1 MLPSS
6 YEHKKYEDKI
16 YKKWEESGAFTPDT
30 DPNKK
35 PFTISMPPPNAT
47 GTLHLG
53 HAVMLALEDIMIRQK
68 RMQGYNALWL
78 PGTDHAAIATQNKVE
93 KILAAEEGITREQL
107 GRENFLERVKAY
119 VADCQD
125 TIRQQVRKMGSS
137 CDWTRERYTFDDDLN
152 RAVTE
157 IFVRMYEDKLIY
169 RGHRLVNW
177 CPRCK
182 STLADDEVEHKERQG
197 KLYWIKYGPFVLAT
211 TRPETKLGDTAVAV
225 HPDDERYKD
234 MVGKEYQIPGVLG
247 EFTVKVIADKSVNPE
262 FGSGAVKVTPAHSFV
277 DNEMAERNG
286 IPMKQIID
294 EDGCMME
301 NCGKYAGL
309 PTVQA
314 RKEIVEDM
322 EKMGLIE
329 KVEEN
334 YDMQLSVCYRC
345 ETPIEPL
352 PSKQWFIDVNQKFDI
367 AHPEKLG
374 LKDKNVSLKEAAI
387 HVIKDQ
393 KIEIIP
399 DRFNKTYFHW
409 MDNLK
414 DWCVS
419 RQIWWG
425 HRIPVWYC
433 EDCEE
438 VIVDRETPKA
448 CKCGSEKLIQDED
461 TLDTWFSSGLWTF
474 STLGWP
480 EKTED
485 LEYFHPT
492 SVMETGYDIL
502 FFWVARMIIMSTYA
516 LSEIPFEK
524 VYLHGLLRDKQGRK
538 MSKSLGNGI
547 DPLEMIDKYG
557 ADALRMALFIG
568 STPGNDSRIYE
579 EKIEG
584 FRNFVNKFWNISR
597 FALGRSEDTKVSLEG
612 DTKGVQPQGKQTN
625 DSNQSTNTP
634 QPPQG
639 GAEQTPQSPFQGEA
653 ATKPQELINQ
663 WIISRTQVLIKDVN
677 KGLDEFKFSETG
689 QLLYD
694 FVWNEFADWYLE
706 MSKKSE
712 SEETKQTL
720 LYVLQNLL
728 KLLHPYIPYVTEEIW
743 GEFNED
749 MLITAAW
756 PEADESL
763 INAEQEK
770 KADLIRN
777 IIKEIR
783 SKRAEAK
790 VDPVKKISA
799 IVFGGKNTAIVE
811 EHAEVIKFMAGLE
824 TLTASESGDKPE
836 KAIAIFIDGAEVYL
850 PLADMLDPE
859 KEKKRIEK
867 EIAEAEKYV
876 KSIQGKL
883 SNKNFVQKAPA
894 NIIEAEKEK
903 EKATL
908 EKIEKLKKQ
917 LGEI

>member
-6 YEHKKYEDKI
+6 YEHKNYEDKI
-16 YKKWEESGAFTPDT
+16 YKKWEESGAFTPEVDSK
-30 DPNKK
+30 KK

-53 HAVMLALEDIMIRQK
+53 HAVMLALQDLMIRQK
-68 RMQGYNALWL
+68 RMQGYSALWL
-78 PGTDHAAIATQNKVE
+78 PGTDHAAIATQTKVE
-93 KILAAEEGITREQL
+93 RILAKEEGLTREQL
-107 GRENFLERVKAY
+107 GRDVFLDRVKKY
-119 VADCQD
+119 VSESQD
-125 TIRQQVRKMGSS
+125 TIREQVRKMGSS

-152 RAVTE
+152 KAVTE
-157 IFVRMYEDKLIY
+157 IFVRMYEDDLIY

-177 CPRCK
+177 CPRCN
-182 STLADDEVEHKERQG
+182 STLADDEVEHKERTG

-234 MVGKEYQIPGVLG
+234 MVGKKFMIPGVLG
-247 EFTVKVIADKSVNPE
+247 EFEITVIADKSVDPE

-277 DNEMAERNG
+277 DNEMAEKNG
-286 IPMKQIID
+286 IKMKQIID
-294 EDGCMME
+294 ENGCMIE

-309 PTVQA
+309 PTLAA

-322 EKMGLIE
+322 EKMGLIDRID
-329 KVEEN
+329 EN

-367 AHPEKLG
+367 ADPEKLG
-374 LKDKNVSLKEAAI
+374 LKDKNVSLKEAAV
-387 HVIKDQ
+387 HVIRNKN
-393 KIEIIP
+393 IEIIP
-399 DRFNKTYFHW
+399 ERFDKTYFHW

-433 EDCEE
+433 NECEE
-438 VIVDRETPKA
+438 VIVDRTTPEK
-448 CKCGSEKLIQDED
+448 CKCGSKNLRQDED

-485 LEYFHPT
+485 LKYFHPT

-502 FFWVARMIIMSTYA
+502 FFWVARMIIMTTYA
-516 LSEIPFEK
+516 LSDIPFEK
-524 VYLHGLLRDKQGRK
+524 VYLHGLLRDKEGRK

-547 DPLEMIDKYG
+547 DPLEMIEKYG

-568 STPGNDSRIYE
+568 GTPGNDTRIYE

-584 FRNFVNKFWNISR
+584 FRNFVNKFWNVSR
-597 FALGRSEDTKVSLEG
+597 FALGKAESLELR
-612 DTKGVQPQGKQTN
+612 
-625 DSNQSTNTP
+625 
-634 QPPQG
+634 
-639 GAEQTPQSPFQGEA
+639 AESLKE
-653 ATKPQELINQ
+653 PQELINQ
-663 WIISRTQVLIKDVN
+663 WIISRTQTLIKDVT
-677 KGLDEFKFSETG
+677 KGLEDSRFSETG

-720 LYVLQNLL
+720 MYVLEVLL

-743 GEFNED
+743 GEMNRKE
-749 MLITAAW
+749 MLIVSAW

-763 INAEQEK
+763 INAEQKK

-790 VDPVKKISA
+790 VDPVKKI
-799 IVFGGKNTAIVE
+799 TAIVYGGE
-811 EHAEVIKFMAGLE
+811 NTDIIESHAKVIKFMAGLE
-824 TLTASESGDKPE
+824 KLTVAEKGEKPE
-836 KAIAIFIDGAEVYL
+836 KAVAIFIEGAEVYL

-859 KEKKRIEK
+859 KERRRIEK
-867 EIAEAEKYV
+867 EIEELEKYV
-876 KSIQGKL
+876 KSIKGKL
-883 SNKNFVQKAPA
+883 SNDNFVSKAPA
-894 NIIEAEKEK
+894 AVVEGEK
-903 EKATL
+903 EKAKVAG
-908 EKIEKLKKQ
+908 EKIEKLRGQ
-917 LGEI
+917 LKEI